1 MKVVDRKQSLWNKT
15 HHFIEALSTLACG
28 WGEMKIMSPD
38 SFRISFQNIGLL
50 ANCCW
55 TKILER
61 MSLVLSYAIGHG
73 STMSQQGLGKSIPT
87 EPERWTGTSLAIWYV
102 DQYQAHQNSPS
113 PFFCITAELSLKPQ
127 AVVDVQWRPSGP
139 VSEWK
144 QINAWVVGESLS
156 YMIFRFRCPLPNAK
170 RILSRLWWTD
180 CCSQVLILRPT
191 CTFIAFLLLCFQVQT
206 KSLLNY
212 CRRDRRSLLFFRVDT
227 YHRNMKIIARENWVC
242 VRRTG
247 ISEYGA
253 SRRVRQCHALG
264 ILAFKVPRSSRLKP
278 RGWSC
283 RVWQIRCKTPGQP
296 CCQHVRRPRSQIL
309 SAEERN
315 SILCGVY
322 RVHQRRLVHIQIS
335 KPWCR

>member
-1 MKVVDRKQSLWNKT
+1 
-15 HHFIEALSTLACG
+15 
-28 WGEMKIMSPD
+28 MSSD
-38 SFRISFQNIGLL
+38 SFRIRFQNIGLL
-50 ANCCW
+50 GNCCW

-73 STMSQQGLGKSIPT
+73 STMSQQGLGKSIPKK
-87 EPERWTGTSLAIWYV
+87 EPERWTDTSLAIYV

-191 CTFIAFLLLCFQVQT
+191 YMHLYCLFIALLSGSDQEPSQ
-206 KSLLNY
+206 LL
-212 CRRDRRSLLFFRVDT
+212 SAGQEIPSLFF
-227 YHRNMKIIARENWVC
+227 E
-242 VRRTG
+242 
-247 ISEYGA
+247 
-253 SRRVRQCHALG
+253 L
-264 ILAFKVPRSSRLKP
+264 
-278 RGWSC
+278 
-283 RVWQIRCKTPGQP
+283 TPTIETWK
-296 CCQHVRRPRSQIL
+296 S
-309 SAEERN
+309 
-315 SILCGVY
+315 
-322 RVHQRRLVHIQIS
+322 
-335 KPWCR
+335 